1 VVLVNSESM
10 SAAELFS
17 RVVQIEK
24 RGRVLGDKSAGRVM
38 EAQFYQH
45 QLSGRAIVYWA
56 SVTVADLVMTDGKSL
71 ERVGVTPDEVM
82 IPTASDLAK
91 GADPVLAYAAGTLGV
106 KMNPEEAGKLFP
118 YQWPPE

>member
-1 VVLVNSESM
+1 MV
-10 SAAELFS
+10 
-17 RVVQIEK
+17 
-24 RGRVLGDKSAGRVM
+24 
-38 EAQFYQH
+38 AQFYQH

-56 SVTVADLVMTDGKSL
+56 SVTEADLVMTDGKSL